1 MDRVPMTP
9 EGYEQAKKKLDH
21 LKNVEMPRV
30 QKALG
35 EAREMGDLSE
45 NAEFDAAREEM
56 WKLDTM
62 ISELETKISL
72 AEIFDPK
79 TMKMDTVAIGATVKV
94 ECESHGRH
102 MVVAVA
108 DTGMGIAADEL
119 DKIFEKFWRSQRED
133 VQNLPGTGLGL
144 ATARQIVRL
153 HGGDIAVAS
162 TPGEGSRFTVTLPV
176 YEVGE
181 ATRAGARSQETVGS
195 AAE

>member
-1 MDRVPMTP
+1 MHRVPMTP
-9 EGYEQAKKKLDH
+9 EGYEQARKRLDH

-79 TMKMDTVAIGATVKV
+79 KMNLDTVAIGATVKV
-94 ECESHGRH
+94 EDVDRRGK
-102 MVVAVA
+102 
-108 DTGMGIAADEL
+108 DEFML
-119 DKIFEKFWRSQRED
+119 
-133 VQNLPGTGLGL
+133 V
-144 ATARQIVRL
+144 
-153 HGGDIAVAS
+153 
-162 TPGEGSRFTVTLPV
+162 GEGEIRDGVDTVSVTSPL
-176 YEVGE
+176 GQ
-181 ATRAGARSQETVGS
+181 ALIGKRAGEL
-195 AAE
+195 AEVQAPRGKIRYKIVSIKYA

>member
-9 EGYEQAKKKLDH
+9 EGYEQARKRLDH

-62 ISELETKISL
+62 IGELETKLSL

-79 TMKMDTVAIGATVKV
+79 KMNLDTVAIGATVKV
-94 ECESHGRH
+94 EDVDRRGK
-102 MVVAVA
+102 
-108 DTGMGIAADEL
+108 DEFML
-119 DKIFEKFWRSQRED
+119 
-133 VQNLPGTGLGL
+133 V
-144 ATARQIVRL
+144 
-153 HGGDIAVAS
+153 
-162 TPGEGSRFTVTLPV
+162 GEGEIRDGVDTVSVTSPLGAALIGKK
-176 YEVGE
+176 VGE
-181 ATRAGARSQETVGS
+181 IADFQAPRGRIRYKIVSFKYA
-195 AAE
+195 

>member
-9 EGYEQAKKKLDH
+9 EGYEQARKRLDY
-21 LKNVEMPRV
+21 LKNTEMPRV

-79 TMKMDTVAIGATVKV
+79 KMNLDTVAIGATVKV
-94 ECESHGRH
+94 EEVDRRGK
-102 MVVAVA
+102 
-108 DTGMGIAADEL
+108 DEFML
-119 DKIFEKFWRSQRED
+119 
-133 VQNLPGTGLGL
+133 V
-144 ATARQIVRL
+144 
-153 HGGDIAVAS
+153 
-162 TPGEGSRFTVTLPV
+162 GEGEIREGVDTVSVTSPLGAALIGKK
-176 YEVGE
+176 VGE
-181 ATRAGARSQETVGS
+181 IADFQAPRGRIRYKITSIKYG
-195 AAE
+195 